1 MPAKNQ
7 PRVVQLS
14 VILHV
19 PATAP
24 MIDLASELTEMAA
37 RLGGYWEYHSSQA
50 AQPGFHIY
58 GEKSRIEEVHS

>member
-19 PATAP
+19 PAGAP
-24 MIDLASELTEMAA
+24 MIDLASELTGMAT
-37 RLGGYWEYHSSQA
+37 RLGGRWEYRSSQA
-50 AQPGFHIY
+50 EQPGFHVY
-58 GEKSRIEEVHS
+58 GANQEAHQ